1 MDATNDIKP
10 KEITSFKARTEELVS
25 SLDQLRTEMIHYR
38 KSAKTFNDATSELK
52 DATDRHQVFTE
63 NLTGVVKKIDE
74 YIGGLYNLSTE
85 KTIEQISTLHTDVQ
99 TIKTNIVEL
108 DDILKQITS
117 FNKSLPVLQN
127 TAKYLTDSL
136 AENYKQNTEIIE
148 ALKTS
153 NIKIDAFEKRINKLE
168 TLLTDAYSMEQK
180 VRDDNAEL
188 RDQMAKLIQ
197 RLTEEPKKKSI
208 FKRK

>member
-1 MDATNDIKP
+1 M
-10 KEITSFKARTEELVS
+10 
-25 SLDQLRTEMIHYR
+25 
-38 KSAKTFNDATSELK
+38 
-52 DATDRHQVFTE
+52 
-63 NLTGVVKKIDE
+63 
-74 YIGGLYNLSTE
+74 
-85 KTIEQISTLHTDVQ
+85 
-99 TIKTNIVEL
+99 

-136 AENYKQNTEIIE
+136 AENYKQNTEIID